1 MWIFTSTIFRLILE
15 ITVLLNKYIFLQM
28 AYELFS
34 QSRKLNKRGGP
45 NKGGGLENI
54 LKKISGRLLGTRE

>member
-1 MWIFTSTIFRLILE
+1 
-15 ITVLLNKYIFLQM
+15 M

-45 NKGGGLENI
+45 NKGGGLENF